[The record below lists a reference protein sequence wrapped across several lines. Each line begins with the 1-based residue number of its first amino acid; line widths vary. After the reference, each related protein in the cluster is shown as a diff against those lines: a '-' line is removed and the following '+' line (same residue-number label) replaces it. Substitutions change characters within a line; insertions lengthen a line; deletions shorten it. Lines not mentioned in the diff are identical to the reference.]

1 MADQKNRGG
10 QKQGNQTPDRPQ
22 DPQGANT
29 GGSGERSDTDKRQ
42 DQQTNPDDARR
53 TATDEQ
59 R

>member
-10 QKQGNQTPDRPQ
+10 QKQGDQ
-22 DPQGANT
+22 DDERPQGANT
-29 GGSGERSDTDKRQ
+29 AGSGDRADADKKR